1 MRVPEWIRAYK
12 DGLPK
17 QPRRETSSVNSEMEI
32 LGGKERRLLA
42 EGAVWCEP
50 ISVVTGKTSGNSL

>member
-42 EGAVWCEP
+42 ERGGFEP
-50 ISVVTGKTSGNSL
+50 PIQV